1 MALVINTNLTSL
13 NAQRNLRK
21 SEGPLNSAMQRLSS
35 GLRINSAKDD
45 AAGMAI
51 ATRMDAQVR
60 GLTVAMRNANDGLS
74 FAQTAEGAVNE
85 MVSDIERI
93 YELSVQS
100 ASNNTKQDRA
110 SMDVEVKELIS
121 ELDRVVT
128 QTRYNGEQFLNK
140 QVSWNYQV
148 GTKVD
153 ETITLN
159 TMNISPTALGVT
171 TTYNEK
177 FNEKDVAASTWS
189 IYKSAMSDTFGPNVK
204 MNGVQMGGAISG
216 DQIQNSSKT
225 IIDRVNKYT
234 TETNIKAM
242 SFGNSFISKDATN
255 VASNGV
261 SAQSGFMIVNGVA
274 IGSISKVEL
283 SADQKEQ
290 IKAEVAKNGGKDVDA
305 KQAEIE
311 ASHDY
316 IQADFKSKIA
326 SGQILRTED
335 QKGLSDDELAKQLTD
350 NRLGSGAKEE
360 AVNERIRA
368 AISKETAN
376 RIAVVINDKST
387 ETGVK
392 AYVVSEARLVLAN
405 TSGASIDVS
414 VDQSKFKS
422 DKGDAIK
429 DLTLGFIPSGDAV
442 ADGKNGLIVLSD
454 KRFGSGYIDVAERK
468 TTEMLGFGI
477 VTVSGE
483 QGNLQGK
490 NDISET
496 IALNKKAIADLNITT
511 NDNAKLTMMVSEQVL
526 DVLNSFKSTLGAKM
540 NRIESTVRNLDN
552 VRENISAAKSRI
564 LDADFANETAEM
576 TKTMILHQAGISVL
590 SQANTMPQSIL
601 QLLK

>member
-21 SEGPLNSAMQRLSS
+21 SEGPLNTAMQRLSS

-60 GLTVAMRNANDGLS
+60 GLTVAIRNANDGLS

-85 MVSDIERI
+85 MVSDVERI

-100 ASNNTKQDRA
+100 ASYNTKQDRN

-128 QTRYNGEQFLNK
+128 QTRFNGEQFLNK

-159 TMNISPTALGVT
+159 TMNIAPTALGVT
-171 TTYNEK
+171 TTYNENFK
-177 FNEKDVAASTWS
+177 EKDVAQATWS
-189 IYKSAMSDTFGPNVK
+189 IYKSAMSDTFGPHVQ

-234 TETNIKAM
+234 SETNIKAM
-242 SFGNSFISKDATN
+242 SFGNSFISKEAVS

-261 SAQSGFMIVNGVA
+261 SAESGFMIVNGVA
-274 IGSISKVEL
+274 IGSISKVEMTQ
-283 SADQKEQ
+283 DQKDQ
-290 IKAEVAKNGGKDVDA
+290 IKSEVSKSGGADVDA
-305 KQAEIE
+305 KQAELE
-311 ASHDY
+311 AKHDE
-316 IQADFKSKIA
+316 IQADFKKKID
-326 SGQILRTED
+326 SGEIKRTSD
-335 QKGLSDDELAKQLTD
+335 QKDLSSDELAKQMTD
-350 NRLGSGAKEE
+350 ARVGSGAKEE
-360 AVNERIRA
+360 AVNDRVRS
-368 AISKETAN
+368 AIAKETAQ

-392 AYVVSEARLVLAN
+392 AYIVSEARLVLAN
-405 TSGASIDVS
+405 TSGAAINVS
-414 VDQSKFKS
+414 VDQSRFKS
-422 DKGDAIK
+422 DGGDSTK
-429 DLTLGFIPSGDAV
+429 DLSLGFNPTGDSV
-442 ADGKNGLIVLSD
+442 EGGQNGLIVLSD
-454 KRFGSGYIDVAERK
+454 KRFGSGYIDVSERK
-468 TTEMLGFGI
+468 STEMLGFGI
-477 VTVSGE
+477 VTVNGE
-483 QGNLQGK
+483 QGNLQSK
-490 NDISET
+490 KDISET
-496 IALNKKAIADLNITT
+496 IALNKKAVADLNITT
-511 NDNAKLTMMVSEQVL
+511 TDNAKLTMMVSEQVL

-564 LDADFANETAEM
+564 LDADFATETADM
-576 TKTMILHQAGISVL
+576 TKSMILHQAGISIL
-590 SQANTMPQSIL
+590 TQANSMPQSVL
-601 QLLK
+601 SLLK